1 MFFTIKLGRLK
12 KVPAVL
18 LLIAAVLAAAALFG
32 SHTTVETESE
42 ARAEPCLVI
51 DPGHGGRDGGAV
63 SMGGDKESVINLEI
77 GLRLKSLAELYGVKT
92 VMTRSGDNGADNSG
106 EAYSEH
112 RELVARTDIINSVPN
127 AVLISIHQ
135 NFYPT
140 SEPSGAQVLYAGSE
154 ASKSFGNLTHGNI
167 VTFLDPQNRR
177 LAAPAQKTLYITSH
191 VDCPA
196 ILVECGFMSNLTE
209 VQKLLNKDYQTSF
222 AAVLLAS
229 YIQFS
234 ASAESV

>member
-1 MFFTIKLGRLK
+1 MTVKLGRLS

-18 LLIAAVLAAAALFG
+18 LLIAAVLTAAVILEKHLPSAPTSAG
-32 SHTTVETESE
+32 Q
-42 ARAEPCLVI
+42 AEPCLVI
-51 DPGHGGRDGGAV
+51 DPGHGGQDGGAL

-77 GLRLKSLAELYGVKT
+77 GLKLKYLAEFYGIKT
-92 VMTRSGDNGADNSG
+92 VMTRSGDNGADSSG
-106 EAYSEH
+106 EPYSEH
-112 RELVARTDIINSVPN
+112 RELVARTEIINSTPN

-135 NFYPT
+135 NYYPT
-140 SEPSGAQVLYAGSE
+140 SEPSGAQVLYAASDRSE
-154 ASKSFGNLTHGNI
+154 SFGCIVHNNL

-177 LAAPAQKTLYITSH
+177 LAAPAQKSLYITSH
-191 VDCPA
+191 VNCPA
-196 ILVECGFMSNLTE
+196 VLVECGFMSNLTE

-234 ASAESV
+234 AAAEAI